1 MKELS
6 NIFRDDLK
14 QTVSLMPELPGIYQY
29 FNTEGKIIYVG
40 KAKNLRKRVSSYFTK
55 QHIDRKTTV
64 LVNKIA
70 DIKHIVT
77 ESEVDAL
84 LLENNFIKKYQPRY
98 NVLLKDDK
106 SFPWICIKNER
117 FPQVFYTRNVI
128 RDGSAYFGPY
138 TSVQMVRT
146 ILDVIRRLFPLR
158 NCTLNLSKSN
168 IEKRKFKVCLEYFI
182 GNCKGPCE
190 GLQMEEEYNENIR
203 QIKEILKGNL
213 TSVLGHL
220 KELMVKLSSEYKFEE
235 AELVKS
241 KLSILE
247 NYKSRSTVVS
257 SSISNVDVFSF
268 DENDS
273 YAYINFLKVVDG
285 AIVQAQ
291 TLEMKKR
298 VEESREDLLALG
310 IMEIRQNLFS
320 DSMEIIIPFPIEIE
334 WKNIK
339 MVVPRIGEKRK
350 LLDLSERN
358 VKFYMLEK
366 NKQRSLKTPESR
378 TNSMLSKMKQDLRL
392 NELPVHIECFD
403 NSNIQGA
410 FAVASCV
417 VFRDG
422 KPFKKDYRHFNIKTV
437 EGPNDFASME
447 EIIYRRYRR
456 MLDEGHDL
464 PQLIVIDGGKGQL
477 GSAVNSLDKLNLS
490 GKIPVIGIAKKLEE
504 IFYPNDS
511 VPLYLDK
518 NSETLRVLQHLRNE
532 AHRFGITF
540 HRNKRSNEFLV
551 SELESV
557 PGIGEKTIE
566 LLMKKFK
573 TIKRLKK
580 VSLDEIAT
588 EIGKSKAEKLM
599 NYFNSKDHGDTE
611 SMENNGD

>member
-1 MKELS
+1 MKGDTNTL
-6 NIFRDDLK
+6 RDDLK
-14 QTVSLMPELPGIYQY
+14 QTVALLPELPGIYQY
-29 FNTEGKIIYVG
+29 FNSEGVIIYVG
-40 KAKNLRKRVSSYFTK
+40 KAKNLRKRVSSYFSK
-55 QHIDRKTTV
+55 QHTDRKTLV

-70 DIKHIVT
+70 QIKHIVL
-77 ESEVDAL
+77 ESEEDAL

-117 FPQVFYTRNVI
+117 FPRVFYTRNVI

-158 NCTLNLSKSN
+158 NCTLNLSRTN
-168 IEKRKFKVCLEYFI
+168 IEKKKFKVCLEYFI

-213 TSVLGHL
+213 SSVVGHL
-220 KELMVKLSSEYKFEE
+220 KELMVRLSLEYKFEE

-241 KLSILE
+241 KLNILE
-247 NYKSRSTVVS
+247 NYKSKSTVVS

-268 DENDS
+268 VEDDS

-298 VEESREDLLALG
+298 LEENREDLLALG
-310 IMEIRQNLFS
+310 IVEIRQNLFS
-320 DSMEIIIPFPIEIE
+320 NSKEIIIPFPIEIDL
-334 WKNIK
+334 KDIK
-339 MVVPRIGEKRK
+339 IVVPRIGEKRK
-350 LLDLSERN
+350 LLELSERN
-358 VKFYMLEK
+358 VKFHMLEK
-366 NKQRSLKTPESR
+366 NKERSLKSPELR
-378 TNSMLSKMKQDLRL
+378 TSSVLERIKLDLRL

-410 FAVASCV
+410 FPVASCV
-417 VFRDG
+417 VFRDA

-447 EIIYRRYRR
+447 EIIYRRYKRL
-456 MLDEGHDL
+456 LDEGQSL

-477 GSAVNSLDKLNLS
+477 GSAVNSLGKLDLS
-490 GKIPVIGIAKKLEE
+490 GTIPVIGIAKKLEE
-504 IFYPNDS
+504 IFYPNDP

-540 HRNKRSNEFLV
+540 HRNKRSNDFLV
-551 SELESV
+551 SELVAV
-557 PGIGEKTIE
+557 PGVGEKTIE
-566 LLMKKFK
+566 ALMKKFK
-573 TIKRLKK
+573 TIKRLKT
-580 VSLDEIAT
+580 VSLEEISA
-588 EIGKSKAEKLM
+588 EIGKSKAEKLV
-599 NYFNSKDHGDTE
+599 NYFSTLEGSK
-611 SMENNGD
+611 

>member
-1 MKELS
+1 M
-6 NIFRDDLK
+6 
-14 QTVSLMPELPGIYQY
+14 
-29 FNTEGKIIYVG
+29 
-40 KAKNLRKRVSSYFTK
+40 
-55 QHIDRKTTV
+55 
-64 LVNKIA
+64 
-70 DIKHIVT
+70 
-77 ESEVDAL
+77 
-84 LLENNFIKKYQPRY
+84 
-98 NVLLKDDK
+98 LLKDDK

-117 FPQVFYTRNVI
+117 FPRVFYTRNVI

-138 TSVQMVRT
+138 TSVQMVKT

-158 NCTLNLSKSN
+158 NCTLNLSKTN
-168 IEKRKFKVCLEYFI
+168 IEKGKFKVCLEYFI

-190 GLQMEEEYNENIR
+190 GLQMEEEYNENIK

-213 TSVLGHL
+213 TSVMNHL
-220 KELMVKLSSEYKFEE
+220 KDLMVKLSSEYKFEE

-241 KLSILE
+241 KLNVLE
-247 NYKSRSTVVS
+247 NYKSKSTVVS

-268 DENDS
+268 DEDES

-298 VEESREDLLALG
+298 LEENKEDLLALG
-310 IMEIRQNLFS
+310 IVEIRQNLLS
-320 DSMEIIIPFPIEIE
+320 NSSEIIVPFPIEID
-334 WKNIK
+334 WKDIK
-339 MVVPRIGEKRK
+339 MIVPRIGEKRK

-366 NKQRSLKTPESR
+366 NKQRSLKNPETR
-378 TNSMLSKMKQDLRL
+378 TNSILERIKQDLRL

-410 FAVASCV
+410 FPVASCV

-447 EIIYRRYRR
+447 EIIYRRYHR
-456 MLDEGHDL
+456 MLDEGNDL

-477 GSAVNSLDKLNLS
+477 GSAVNSLEKLNLT

-518 NSETLRVLQHLRNE
+518 HSETLRILQHLRNE

-540 HRNKRSNEFLV
+540 HRNKRSKNFLV

-566 LLMKKFK
+566 SLMKKFK
-573 TIKRLKK
+573 TIKRLKT
-580 VSLDEIAT
+580 VPLDEMVA
-588 EIGKSKAEKLM
+588 EIGMSKAEKLM
-599 NYFNSKDHGDTE
+599 NYFKQGE
-611 SMENNGD
+611 LK

>member
-1 MKELS
+1 MKDVANTLRE
-6 NIFRDDLK
+6 DLK
-14 QTVSLMPELPGIYQY
+14 QTVSLLPELPGIYQY
-29 FNTEGKIIYVG
+29 FNSEGKIIYVG
-40 KAKNLRKRVSSYFTK
+40 KAKNLRRRVSSYFNK
-55 QHIDRKTTV
+55 QHSDRKTVV

-70 DIKHIVT
+70 EIRHIVL
-77 ESEVDAL
+77 ESEEDAL

-106 SFPWICIKNER
+106 SFPWICVKNER
-117 FPQVFYTRNVI
+117 FPRVFYTRNVI
-128 RDGSAYFGPY
+128 RDGSSYFGPY

-158 NCTLNLSKSN
+158 NCTLNLSKTN
-168 IEKRKFKVCLEYFI
+168 IGKKKFKVCLEYFI

-190 GLQMEEEYNENIR
+190 GLQMEDEYNENIR

-213 TSVLGHL
+213 SSVMSHL
-220 KELMVKLSSEYKFEE
+220 KELMVKMSLDYKFEE
-235 AELVKS
+235 ADLVKS
-241 KLSILE
+241 KLNILD
-247 NYKSRSTVVS
+247 NYKSKSTVVS
-257 SSISNVDVFSF
+257 SSITNVDVFSF
-268 DENDS
+268 DEDESN
-273 YAYINFLKVVDG
+273 AYINFLKVVDG

-298 VEESREDLLALG
+298 LEESREDLLALG
-310 IMEIRQNLFS
+310 IVEIRQNLLS
-320 DSMEIIIPFPIEIE
+320 DSKEIIIPFPIEID
-334 WKNIK
+334 WKDIK
-339 MVVPRIGEKRK
+339 MVVPKIGEKRN
-350 LLDLSERN
+350 LLDLSQRN

-378 TNSMLSKMKQDLRL
+378 TNSLLERIKLDLRL

-410 FAVASCV
+410 FPVASCV

-447 EIIYRRYRR
+447 EIIYRRYKR
-456 MLDEGHDL
+456 LLEEGLDL

-477 GSAVNSLDKLNLS
+477 GSAVNSLEKLDLN

-504 IFYPNDS
+504 IFYPYDS

-540 HRNKRSNEFLV
+540 HRNKRSNDFLT
-551 SELESV
+551 SELESG
-557 PGIGEKTIE
+557 PWIGERTIE
-566 LLMKKFK
+566 SLMKKFK
-573 TIKRLKK
+573 TIKRLKTI
-580 VSLDEIAT
+580 SLDEMAA
-588 EIGKSKAEKLM
+588 EIGKSKAEKLI
-599 NYFNSKDHGDTE
+599 NYFNSK
-611 SMENNGD
+611 S

>member
-1 MKELS
+1 MKEGDTNSL
-6 NIFRDDLK
+6 RDDLK
-14 QTVSLMPELPGIYQY
+14 QTVSLLPELPGIYQY
-29 FNTEGKIIYVG
+29 FNSEGKIIYVG

-55 QHIDRKTTV
+55 QHSDRKTAV

-70 DIKHIVT
+70 EIKHIVL
-77 ESEVDAL
+77 ESEADAL

-117 FPQVFYTRNVI
+117 FPRVFYTRNVI

-158 NCTLNLSKSN
+158 NCTLNLSRIN
-168 IEKRKFKVCLEYFI
+168 IEKKKFKVCLEYFI

-190 GLQMEEEYNENIR
+190 GLQIEGDYNENIR

-213 TSVLGHL
+213 SSVMNHL

-247 NYKSRSTVVS
+247 NYKSKSTVVS

-268 DENDS
+268 VEDES
-273 YAYINFLKVVDG
+273 FAYINFLKVVDG

-298 VEESREDLLALG
+298 LEENPEDLLALG
-310 IMEIRQNLFS
+310 IVEIRQNLFS
-320 DSMEIIIPFPIEIE
+320 NSNEIIIPFPIEIE
-334 WKNIK
+334 WKDIK
-339 MVVPRIGEKRK
+339 LTVPRIGEKRK
-350 LLDLSERN
+350 LLELSERN

-366 NKQRSLKTPESR
+366 NKQRSLKNPETR
-378 TNSMLSKMKQDLRL
+378 TITILERIKSDLRL
-392 NELPVHIECFD
+392 NDLPVHIECFD

-410 FAVASCV
+410 FPVASCV
-417 VFRDG
+417 VFRDT

-456 MLDEGHDL
+456 MIDEGQDL

-477 GSAVNSLDKLNLS
+477 GSAVNSLERLNLS

-504 IFYPNDS
+504 IFYPNDF

-540 HRNKRSNEFLV
+540 HRNKRSNEFLT
-551 SELESV
+551 SELESI
-557 PGIGEKTIE
+557 PGVGEKTIV

-573 TIKRLKK
+573 TVKRLKT
-580 VSLDEIAT
+580 VSFEDLSD
-588 EIGKSKAEKLM
+588 EIGKSKAGKVID
-599 NYFNSKDHGDTE
+599 YFNSKVKIGD
-611 SMENNGD
+611 NKGLK